1 MNTFQINQQVN
12 TNLPQ
17 QSVRTSFQSQSK
29 LGQQILINQ
38 TSPQNPP
45 AQRHVWPQQ
54 QNQVPGQQIVRHPV
68 NVVQQA
74 GPRVQW
80 SPNSQQGN

>member
-1 MNTFQINQQVN
+1 MQINQQVN

-17 QSVRTSFQSQSK
+17 QTVRASFQQQPK

-38 TSPQNPP
+38 TSPQNAP
-45 AQRHVWPQQ
+45 AQRHVWTQQ
-54 QNQVPGQQIVRHPV
+54 QGQQIVRHPV
-68 NVVQQA
+68 NVVQQG

-80 SPNSQQGN
+80 SPGSQQGIYFL